1 MHKIIQ
7 LFVAVLFFGS
17 LPEKKVLETIFGR
30 YYYKLGKRNNLN
42 LYWKTT
48 QKSLQM
54 KYFSHLCFF

>member
-30 YYYKLGKRNNLN
+30 YYYKLEKISNLIYIGRLGRN
-42 LYWKTT
+42 
-48 QKSLQM
+48 
-54 KYFSHLCFF
+54 HCR